1 MRVAVI
7 SDSHGELVA
16 LRCVLQDLDQQ
27 SVDHVVFA
35 GDMAQGGPFPT
46 ETVDLLRSRGWPA
59 VRGNSDDFLI
69 RVANDDL
76 DDEWPQSLIDRGRE
90 SVRMLGAQR
99 LEYLANLPL
108 QVRVGELLVV
118 HATPWDNEEV
128 VLADAPEEK
137 AREMITKGGARV
149 VAYGHIHSPYQRRV
163 GDSALASVGAV
174 AASNDSDP
182 RPAYSIIDLTPQR
195 VAIEVR
201 RVDCGEVERK
211 PGSWPVRS
219 DPGHVFEVRLAD

>member
-137 AREMITKGGARV
+137 AREMITKSIANPHQKHCQTWERQVRLVKTRV
-149 VAYGHIHSPYQRRV
+149 QRLPP
-163 GDSALASVGAV
+163 ALGISVGLSA
-174 AASNDSDP
+174 
-182 RPAYSIIDLTPQR
+182 RCFCL
-195 VAIEVR
+195 
-201 RVDCGEVERK
+201 ERLRITWT
-211 PGSWPVRS
+211 GMSL
-219 DPGHVFEVRLAD
+219 GF